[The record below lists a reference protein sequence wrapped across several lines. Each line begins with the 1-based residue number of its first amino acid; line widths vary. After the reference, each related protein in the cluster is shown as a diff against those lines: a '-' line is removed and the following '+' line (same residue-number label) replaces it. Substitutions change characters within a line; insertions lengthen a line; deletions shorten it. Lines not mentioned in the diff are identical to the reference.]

1 MGDLLPFSFNGQGVR
16 VMLRDGAPWFVAVDV
31 CRILEIANPR
41 DAMSRLDDDEK
52 GVGSTDTP
60 GGVKDVNIVS
70 EAGLYALVLGSRKP
84 EARAFKRWVTHEV
97 LPSIRKTGGYG
108 ETRQLPDLRDPE
120 QVAKLL
126 AHSLTVLTEE
136 RAKRLAAESAL
147 MDAAPKVDFVNR
159 YVVARGNVGLR
170 LAAKIL
176 GQKQHDFIDW
186 LLARGFVYRTGTS
199 RSRSTG
205 KDRTGIILPYAG
217 YEPYF
222 EVKTLIT
229 EHEDGDR
236 QRQQTMITPL
246 GITWLAKKL
255 GVEPDMEAA

>member
-1 MGDLLPFSFNGQGVR
+1 
-16 VMLRDGAPWFVAVDV
+16 
-31 CRILEIANPR
+31 
-41 DAMSRLDDDEK
+41 
-52 GVGSTDTP
+52 
-60 GGVKDVNIVS
+60 
-70 EAGLYALVLGSRKP
+70 
-84 EARAFKRWVTHEV
+84 
-97 LPSIRKTGGYG
+97 
-108 ETRQLPDLRDPE
+108 
-120 QVAKLL
+120 
-126 AHSLTVLTEE
+126 
-136 RAKRLAAESAL
+136 